1 LGGVKEKKGCPCYT
15 GLCRCHIC
23 SIRTCGYNFWALQI
37 DTIKGGKFL
46 DKYIS
51 VKKEMGETENYE
63 YWVGIAYRNSNIPV
77 EAVAHIRNAIKKRP
91 SKCQLSNW
99 V

>member
-1 LGGVKEKKGCPCYT
+1 
-15 GLCRCHIC
+15 
-23 SIRTCGYNFWALQI
+23 
-37 DTIKGGKFL
+37 
-46 DKYIS
+46 
-51 VKKEMGETENYE
+51 MGETENYE